1 MATPF
6 FSLRNYNSIKPQP
19 IYVGYC
25 LGVNSQVWKSTG
37 LKVIPKNWDKNKSRI
52 KNVIEVHNR
61 HQINEFLNDLESFI
75 IRYAEQ
81 CKLTRKRI
89 SKEDLTER
97 INEYFNIKPSKNKS
111 KIEIE
116 KSIPSLRNHKI
127 QYFSEFLDS
136 YIKDCESGLRLSNQ
150 GKIVSHGTIKNY
162 KLSLSNLN
170 DFQKHLGFKIRFE
183 DINQTLWKKYTK
195 YLTVNKK
202 YRLNTVGA
210 FQKRMITLLKETI
223 KAKLWHD
230 SDGLLEISKVF
241 KEEVTDVYLNK
252 KELLRIQLLQGLN
265 DREKII
271 RDLFLIGCYSGF
283 RVSDWIKINDKA
295 IRTTGQGNEYIEL
308 INPKASKA
316 STSPLIPE
324 AKAILEKYSYNLPKI
339 PDQEIN
345 RSIKD
350 ICRLAEI
357 NENVTIISTIAG
369 ERKST
374 VVEKWTQ
381 VSTHTARRSFATN
394 MYRDGVD
401 IRIIMKATGHTTEK
415 TFLVYLKLDNSEF
428 MDMLADNRKAV

>member
-1 MATPF
+1 MASAF
-6 FSLRNYNSIKPQP
+6 FLLRDYKSPNPQ
-19 IYVGYC
+19 IIFVAYC
-25 LGVNSQVWKSTG
+25 LGRKSEVRISTRV
-37 LKVIPKNWDKNKSRI
+37 KVIAKNWDKKRSRI
-52 KNVIEVHNR
+52 KNVIDVPNR
-61 HQINEFLNDLESFI
+61 HQINDFLSDLESFI
-75 IRYAEQ
+75 NNWVNQSFIE
-81 CKLTRKRI
+81 RKTIDKSSLSEAIKNR
-89 SKEDLTER
+89 L
-97 INEYFNIKPSKNKS
+97 NIKSSKAQLKS
-111 KIEIE
+111 EIE
-116 KSIPSLRNHKI
+116 KQVVREKNIKI

-428 MDMLADNRKAV
+428 MDMLADNRKI